1 MARKVIKMDAEQ
13 VAQMVV
19 EGWEAEIE
27 HAIDRVKQRRRS
39 GLDNWFRREWHR
51 ADAVSKWP
59 GERQRRYREWRQ
71 RQLTDEELEWQQI
84 KREKR
89 ARLAWM
95 DKLFRAL

>member
-1 MARKVIKMDAEQ
+1 MAHQVINMDARQ

-19 EGWEAEIE
+19 AGWEAEIE
-27 HAIDRVKQRRRS
+27 KAIDRVKQRRRS

-51 ADAVSKWP
+51 AAAVSKWP
-59 GERQRRYREWRQ
+59 EERQKRYWEWRQ
-71 RQLTDEELEWQQI
+71 RQLTDEELVWQRI